1 MIKVII
7 TGPECSGK
15 TTLCDNLSKHFN
27 AKKVDEYAREFLN
40 ESNDNYKYHDL
51 ITIAKNQ
58 YKNEKNNYTGKV
70 MFCDTDLITI
80 KIWSDYKYQ
89 KCDDWITQKINS
101 QKKERRIYILCKPDL
116 PWEYDPQRENKN
128 SREELFNNYKKE
140 LIKNQHE
147 FFVIQGKNRFNNT
160 LNYLKNII

>member
-40 ESNDNYKYHDL
+40 KSNNNYKYNDL

-58 YKNEKNNYTGKV
+58 YKNENNDYIGKV

-89 KCDDWITQKINS
+89 KGDDWI
-101 QKKERRIYILCKPDL
+101 ILCGLGGFDL
-116 PWEYDPQRENKN
+116 C
-128 SREELFNNYKKE
+128 SCLFSKYVDSLPTQNRCWTSISFPRPSYLFSN
-140 LIKNQHE
+140 
-147 FFVIQGKNRFNNT
+147 NRFLRVLTPSKGFFCIFNVP
-160 LNYLKNII
+160 IIW

>member
-40 ESNDNYKYHDL
+40 KSNNNYKYNDL

-58 YKNEKNNYTGKV
+58 YKNEKNNYLGE
-70 MFCDTDLITI
+70 MIFCDTDLITI

-89 KCDDWITQKINS
+89 KCNDWITQKINS
-101 QKKERRIYILCKPDL
+101 QKKEKRIYILCKPDL

-128 SREELFNNYKKE
+128 SREELFNTYKKE
-140 LIKNQHE
+140 LIKNQCE

-160 LNYLKNII
+160 INYLKNII